1 MVSTKA
7 TEYYSLYAF
16 SALYALTILQEK
28 SALKAV
34 VKNVNFF
41 PMKRGKRHQ
50 IKWLSITAL
59 NIKCML
65 QMGFEIETLILGV
78 QCSLLLNRID
88 TSVPIIL
95 KSIFWSEAVRLTAV
109 VIKFRSRS
117 GCIELIKTRSRAV
130 CVYQEIY
137 TKFIIPDSNQY
148 SWRREEET
156 SQVFCM
162 IKDANHSI
170 KISTVAFH
178 FSWDANDDHVKHC
191 CHQVSHRN
199 EDTCQL

>member
-1 MVSTKA
+1 
-7 TEYYSLYAF
+7 
-16 SALYALTILQEK
+16 
-28 SALKAV
+28 
-34 VKNVNFF
+34 
-41 PMKRGKRHQ
+41 MKRGKRHQ
-50 IKWLSITAL
+50 LLITAL

-88 TSVPIIL
+88 TSVTIIL
-95 KSIFWSEAVRLTAV
+95 KSTFRSKAVRPTAV